1 MFNITKKMSGKCV
14 KFLFH
19 LDDCKC
25 SCFFAEILAVDE
37 SIMEAE
43 TVLSIIERDM
53 SYFAFVFAKVVLV
66 RKINEV

>member
-1 MFNITKKMSGKCV
+1 M
-14 KFLFH
+14 
-19 LDDCKC
+19 
-25 SCFFAEILAVDE
+25 AVDE

-53 SYFAFVFAKVVLV
+53 SYFAFLFAKVVLV